1 MIDVLY
7 ALLYGLLAIVV
18 ILAISVLFDI
28 AVLSDLKGKDFIFA
42 VFSVVIIVT
51 CAVLASI
58 V

>member
-7 ALLYGLLAIVV
+7 ALLAIVV
-18 ILAISVLFDI
+18 ILAICKVIDI
-28 AVLSDLKGKDFIFA
+28 AMSDPEEKDFIFA